1 MAEKEIKLNAPLTK
15 NIAAALKA
23 GDSVLLSGVI
33 YTMRD
38 KTHKLITDL
47 IKEGKQLPFNLDGA
61 VIYYCGATAT
71 RPSEMFGSCGPTSS
85 VRMDAYTP
93 LLLENGMTGM
103 IGKGDRTPE
112 VCGAIKKHG
121 AVYFAAIGGAAV
133 FYKQFIK
140 SAEIIAYP
148 QLLSE
153 AVYKLTVKNFP
164 LIVAVD
170 SFGKSIF
177 TENI

>member
-1 MAEKEIKLNAPLTK
+1 MTEKEIKLNTPLKKET
-15 NIAAALKA
+15 AAALKA
-23 GDSVLLSGVI
+23 GDKVLLSGVI

-38 KTHKLITDL
+38 KAHKLITDL
-47 IKEGKQLPFNLDGA
+47 IKENKPLPFPLSGS
-61 VIYYCGATAT
+61 VVYYCGATQT
-71 RPSEMFGSCGPTSS
+71 KPGEVFGSCGPTSS

-103 IGKGDRTPE
+103 IGKGDRTPAVYE
-112 VCGAIKKHG
+112 AIKKHG

-148 QLLSE
+148 DLLSE
-153 AVYKLTVKNFP
+153 AVYKLIVKDFP
-164 LIVAVD
+164 LIVAID
-170 SFGKSIF
+170 SFGNSIF
-177 TENI
+177 AINV